1 MNQNCNEQFLN
12 DIIKV
17 ELVLA
22 SACTFSIPFSIPEI
36 STIGGTVGSASLKV
50 AASAQQGVDDG
61 EYEQQPVLKQ
71 QDKREAAGT
80 LVQHSVQVAVTAGHA
95 DVRSKVAALQ
105 YKDFNV
111 VLTTQDG
118 LRYLIYSLPA
128 TSQVMID
135 EQGVDDTL
143 TLKITSQS
151 LNHIIRITE

>member
-22 SACTFSIPFSIPEI
+22 SACTFSIPFSIPGI
-36 STIGGTVGSASLKV
+36 SAIGGTVGSALLKV
-50 AASAQQGVDDG
+50 AASAQQGDDG

-128 TSQVMID
+128 TSQVMIE

>member
-22 SACTFSIPFSIPEI
+22 SACAFSVPFSIPKI

-50 AASAQQGVDDG
+50 AASAQEGDDG

-151 LNHIIRITE
+151 LNRIIRITE

>member
-22 SACTFSIPFSIPEI
+22 SACAFSIPFSIPGI

-50 AASAQQGVDDG
+50 AASAQEGDDG

-80 LVQHSVQVAVTAGHA
+80 LVQHSMQVAVTAGHA

-105 YKDFNV
+105 YKNFNV

>member
-22 SACTFSIPFSIPEI
+22 SACAFSIPFSIPGI

-50 AASAQQGVDDG
+50 AASAQDGDDG
-61 EYEQQPVLKQ
+61 EYEQNPVPKQ

-80 LVQHSVQVAVTAGHA
+80 IVQHSMQVAVTAGHA

-128 TSQVMID
+128 TSQVMIE

-151 LNHIIRITE
+151 LNRIIRITN

>member
-22 SACTFSIPFSIPEI
+22 SACAFSIPFSIPGI

-50 AASAQQGVDDG
+50 AASAQEGDDG

-95 DVRSKVAALQ
+95 EVRSKVAALQ

-128 TSQVMID
+128 TSQVMIE

>member
-22 SACTFSIPFSIPEI
+22 SACAFSIPFSIPGI
-36 STIGGTVGSASLKV
+36 STIGGTVGSASLKI
-50 AASAQQGVDDG
+50 AASAQEGDDG

-128 TSQVMID
+128 TSQVMIE